1 MNGAAWLLALATL
14 GVDYGWQLDKDGQLE
29 YIIQI
34 PPTQLETLRDR
45 PEGISSSI
53 PPEVV
58 RHVKRF
64 RIVVGSEP
72 LPKDPLPTFP
82 AEGNVTPINVDASR
96 VNPAGADLP
105 LGGNDLSSG
114 FETPALESTVTPL
127 DDTGVARTDLPGP
140 APEIPGDPADAVDS
154 ILPMPPIPRAA
165 DRGLD
170 FGSLA
175 AVTPR
180 AVIRQGQLDS
190 DLRPNVNAPDVSD
203 TWNMGTDARN
213 SFDDRAASY
222 SEPSNADAPNR
233 RTPSRRNGNDPF
245 STNDPFGTRTAKEPM
260 YPPLAATI
268 LALCFS
274 IGGNVYLGWIAW
286 GYYMKYR
293 ETFESWR
300 GWTSSQ

>member
-72 LPKDPLPTFP
+72 LPKEPLPTFP

-105 LGGNDLSSG
+105 LTGDESSG
-114 FETPALESTVTPL
+114 FETPTLESTVTPL
-127 DDTGVARTDLPGP
+127 DDMGVARTDLPGP

-154 ILPMPPIPRAA
+154 ILPMPPIPRAD
-165 DRGLD
+165 DRGFD

-180 AVIRQGQLDS
+180 AVIRQGQLDP
-190 DLRPNVNAPDVSD
+190 DLRPNVSAPDVSD
-203 TWNMGTDARN
+203 AWNSGAADT
-213 SFDDRAASY
+213 FDDRRGSY
-222 SEPSNADAPNR
+222 SDTGELEAADR
-233 RTPSRRNGNDPF
+233 RTQPRRNAN
-245 STNDPFGTRTAKEPM
+245 GTFPTSNNFNTLPEKERIAG
-260 YPPLAATI
+260 PLAATI
-268 LALCFS
+268 LALFFS
-274 IGGNVYLGWIAW
+274 IGGNVYLGWVAW

-300 GWTSSQ
+300 GWTSSH